1 MSTEYVLTKLNKTR
15 QLVAGK
21 LKSIDSMLD
30 AREEL
35 LLKYCTL
42 LDPRVEGTEQDLPQ
56 QKKISDFCNL
66 LIDYMSQG
74 HFHIYP
80 RIVQIMETVS
90 GKRLSIAQRIIP
102 RLHNT
107 TEALLTFDDKY
118 GENADNTDLRDFKQ
132 DLSKLGETLEIRF
145 KLEDR
150 LVVVLQMLD
159 DILANP
165 NKKQKD

>member
-1 MSTEYVLTKLNKTR
+1 MSTEYILTKLNKTR

-42 LDPRVEGTEQDLPQ
+42 LEPKIEGTEQDVPEHS
-56 QKKISDFCNL
+56 KISDFCNL

-74 HFHIYP
+74 HFDIYP

-118 GENADNTDLRDFKQ
+118 GQESDNNDLSDFKTDLG
-132 DLSKLGETLEIRF
+132 KLGETLEVRF

-159 DILANP
+159 DILATP
-165 NKKQKD
+165 SKKS

>member
-90 GKRLSIAQRIIP
+90 GKNRELFQ
-102 RLHNT
+102 
-107 TEALLTFDDKY
+107 
-118 GENADNTDLRDFKQ
+118 DFTIQ
-132 DLSKLGETLEIRF
+132 QKLF
-145 KLEDR
+145 
-150 LVVVLQMLD
+150 
-159 DILANP
+159 
-165 NKKQKD
+165 

>member
-1 MSTEYVLTKLNKTR
+1 MSTEYILTKLNKTR

-30 AREEL
+30 AREQL
-35 LLKYCTL
+35 LLKFCTL
-42 LDPRVEGTEQDLPQ
+42 LDPNVEGTEQDLPEQ
-56 QKKISDFCNL
+56 CKISEFCNL

-74 HFHIYP
+74 HFDIYP

-90 GKRLSIAQRIIP
+90 GKRLSVAQKIIP

-118 GENADNTDLRDFKQ
+118 GSDSDEEERDLKNFKK
-132 DLSKLGETLEIRF
+132 DLGRLGETLEIRF
-145 KLEDR
+145 TLEDR

-159 DILANP
+159 SIMATNT
-165 NKKQKD
+165 KKK

>member
-1 MSTEYVLTKLNKTR
+1 M
-15 QLVAGK
+15 
-21 LKSIDSMLD
+21 
-30 AREEL
+30 
-35 LLKYCTL
+35 
-42 LDPRVEGTEQDLPQ
+42 GTVM
-56 QKKISDFCNL
+56 K
-66 LIDYMSQG
+66 
-74 HFHIYP
+74 
-80 RIVQIMETVS
+80 IMETVS

-118 GENADNTDLRDFKQ
+118 GQDAENGDLSDFKE

-159 DILANP
+159 DILAKPSRKN
-165 NKKQKD
+165 

>member
-1 MSTEYVLTKLNKTR
+1 M
-15 QLVAGK
+15 
-21 LKSIDSMLD
+21 
-30 AREEL
+30 
-35 LLKYCTL
+35 C
-42 LDPRVEGTEQDLPQ
+42 
-56 QKKISDFCNL
+56 
-66 LIDYMSQG
+66 
-74 HFHIYP
+74 
-80 RIVQIMETVS
+80 
-90 GKRLSIAQRIIP
+90 RLWK
-102 RLHNT
+102 HT

-159 DILANP
+159 DILAKP